1 MQFQDQANFYGVAWT
16 GSDDSFQG
24 FIDKHGLTF
33 PQISDDPGD
42 VFDRFDV
49 SYQPAFA
56 IVNTDGSTEL
66 VLGAIDDQLLGQ
78 IISEAT

>member
-33 PQISDDPGD
+33 PQISDNPGQ
-42 VFDRFDV
+42 VFSRFDV
-49 SYQPAFA
+49 AFQPAFA
-56 IVNTDGSTEL
+56 IVKADGSIESIAG
-66 VLGAIDDQLLGQ
+66 VIDDSLLDQ
-78 IISEAT
+78 IISEA